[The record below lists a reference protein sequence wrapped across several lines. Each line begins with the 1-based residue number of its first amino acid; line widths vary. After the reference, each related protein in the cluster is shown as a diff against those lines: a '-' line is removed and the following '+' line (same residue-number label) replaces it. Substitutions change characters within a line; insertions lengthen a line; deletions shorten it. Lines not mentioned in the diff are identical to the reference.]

1 VSSARYAIV
10 ISRYYAELAERLE
23 AGARAAFADA
33 GIDEVEVH
41 EVAGAFELPLGAK
54 YAAESGQFEGVVCL
68 GVVIR
73 GETTHYDHVCEETA
87 RGIMDVQ
94 LRTGVPVGFGVVTV
108 ENAEQALARTGGG
121 KRDEGRH
128 AAEAALRM
136 AALRRELSGTRIP

>member
-1 VSSARYAIV
+1 MRYAIAV
-10 ISRYYAELAERLE
+10 GRFYEDLAQRLISGAQSAFAE
-23 AGARAAFADA
+23 AGVEAADVFD
-33 GIDEVEVH
+33 VP
-41 EVAGAFELPLGAK
+41 GAFELPLGAK

-108 ENAEQALARTGGG
+108 ENLDQALARTGGG

-128 AAEAALRM
+128 AAEAAIRM
-136 AALRRELSGTRIP
+136 AALRRDLSGAPTR